1 MNNTDLFLDLY
12 KQLEQTA
19 VSVYGLP
26 ADGTAVSKLE
36 RFNEYK
42 SIRAELK
49 YCREVRALL
58 THNPKIDGDFAVFPS
73 DAMIE
78 TLKKVISKIKEPP
91 TCFERC
97 VKTANILSAKPD
109 DRVFDKMK
117 IMKSFGYS
125 YIPIMKDKRVVGVF
139 GKHTVF
145 ALTLDGLDNIL
156 FDNTRFCDIASYT
169 SLSKSDKNSF
179 RFIQRDMYLFEAEE
193 LVVNAFKKK
202 ERINLLFVTETGKA
216 TETLLGILTP
226 WDVMDN

>member
-19 VSVYGLP
+19 IAVYGLP

-42 SIRAELK
+42 SIRSELK

-58 THNPKIDGDFAVFPS
+58 SHNPKVDGEFAVYPS
-73 DAMIE
+73 DSMIE

-91 TCFERC
+91 TCYERS
-97 VKTANILSAKPD
+97 VKGANILSARPED
-109 DRVFDKMK
+109 IVFDKMK

-125 YIPIMKDKRVVGVF
+125 YVPIMKSGRVVGVF

-145 ALTLDGLDNIL
+145 SLVLDGLDNIL
-156 FDNTRFCDIASYT
+156 FDNTRFTDISQYT
-169 SLSKSDKNSF
+169 SLSKTDKNSF
-179 RFIQRDMYLFEAEE
+179 RFIPRDMYLFEAEE

-202 ERINLLFVTETGKA
+202 ERINLLFVTQTGKP
-216 TETLLGILTP
+216 TESLLGILTP

>member
-19 VSVYGLP
+19 IAVYGLP

-42 SIRAELK
+42 SIKAELK

-58 THNPKIDGDFAVFPS
+58 SHNPKVDGEFAVCPS

-91 TCFERC
+91 TCFERS
-97 VKTANILSAKPD
+97 VKGSNILSARPD
-109 DRVFDKMK
+109 DIVFDKMK

-125 YIPIMKDKRVVGVF
+125 YIPIMKSGRVVGVF

-145 ALTLDGLDNIL
+145 SLVLNGLDNIL
-156 FDNTRFCDIASYT
+156 FDNTRFADIAQYT

-179 RFIQRDMYLFEAEE
+179 RFIPRDMYLFEAEE

-202 ERINLLFVTETGKA
+202 ERINLLFVTQTGKP
-216 TETLLGILTP
+216 TESLLGILTP